1 MDAPTNPTS
10 EVLFAA
16 RLTPNRSASVRAIN
30 LVIALLAVVFFLTGL
45 GFMLI
50 GAWPIMGFL
59 GLEIVLL
66 YLALRWNLLA
76 AGRQETVTLTRT
88 ALTIERIDPW
98 GKRSEARLEPYWA
111 RVEADADC
119 RRLEIR
125 SHGKGIVVG
134 QFLSVEER
142 AEFAS
147 ALRAALAKSRA
158 GVF

>member
-76 AGRQETVTLTRT
+76 AGRHETVTLTRT
-88 ALTIERIDPW
+88 ALTVERVDPW
-98 GKRSEARLEPYWA
+98 GNRSATSIEPYWA
-111 RVEADADC
+111 RVELDADG
-119 RRLEIR
+119 RRLEVR
-125 SHGKGIVVG
+125 RHGKGIALG
-134 QFLSVEER
+134 QFLAPEER
-142 AEFAS
+142 VEFAS
-147 ALRAALAKSRA
+147 ALRAALAQARSA
-158 GVF
+158 VS